1 MRDITDIDYA
11 HAKKVFNGF
20 QIKHL
25 GEYHFLYVQS
35 DTLMLDDAFEYFR
48 NICLKIY
55 ELDSARF
62 LTASGL
68 AWQAALKKTKVK
80 LGLSTGMDIN
90 GRKRYRRWSM
100 SC

>member
-68 AWQAALKKTKVK
+68 AWQVAFKK
-80 LGLSTGMDIN
+80 D
-90 GRKRYRRWSM
+90 
-100 SC
+100 